1 MIDIYIC
8 EDNLTELALFTKYI
22 TNIVMFEELDMQLVL
37 ASSNPHELL
46 NQLPHSTNIGLFFL
60 DIDLHSDIDGL
71 TLAQEIRALQPNCF
85 IVFITSH
92 SEMSFL
98 TFKYKVEALDF
109 IIKNDIQTLKTQI
122 HECLLYAIQKYASL
136 NNKAIRTFIVPFD
149 GRKIIIDYNDIILF
163 EASPTPHKVILYG
176 KKRRIEFPSHLKE
189 IEQKLE
195 HPFFRCHRS
204 YIVNLNQI
212 QEVDFQLGIITMVT
226 GQTCP
231 VSLRIKPLLR
241 KKLSNIKHKLGI

>member
-8 EDNLTELALFTKYI
+8 EDNLTELSLFSKYI

-37 ASSNPHELL
+37 ASSDPHELL
-46 NQLPHSTNIGLFFL
+46 RQVPGSTNIGLFFL

-71 TLAQEIRALQPNCF
+71 TLAQKIRALQPNCF

-92 SEMSFL
+92 SEMSIL

-109 IIKNDIQTLKTQI
+109 IIKSDVQTIKSEI
-122 HECLLYAIQKYASL
+122 HECLLYAMQKYASL
-136 NNKAIRTFIVPFD
+136 NNKAIRTFTVPFD

-163 EASPTPHKVILYG
+163 EASSTPHKIILYG
-176 KKRRIEFPSHLKE
+176 KKRRIEFSSHLKE

-195 HPFFRCHRS
+195 PPFFRCHRS
-204 YIVNLNQI
+204 YIINLDQI
-212 QEVDFQLGIITMVT
+212 REVDFQIGIITMVT

-231 VSLRIKPLLR
+231 VSLRTKPLLR
-241 KKLSNIKHKLGI
+241 KKLSNIKLQLGT